1 MLSGLTFV
9 FYLLKTEGQVVAQ
22 IIIYAIFYVVI
33 FRGVYT
39 TLLILKEAFD
49 KAKREN

>member
-1 MLSGLTFV
+1 M
-9 FYLLKTEGQVVAQ
+9 AQ
-22 IIIYAIFYVVI
+22 LIIYAIFYVVI

-39 TLLILKEAFD
+39 ALLIIKEAFD